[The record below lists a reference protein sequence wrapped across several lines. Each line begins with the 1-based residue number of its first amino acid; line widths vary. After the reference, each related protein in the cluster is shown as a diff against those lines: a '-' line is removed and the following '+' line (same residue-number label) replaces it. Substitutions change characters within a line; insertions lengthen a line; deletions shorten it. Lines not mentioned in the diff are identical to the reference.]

1 MKVTLLSTDYSIV
14 MANGHKIKG
23 LKVGNVKV
31 RVSSGS
37 TIFKEYDVSVVD
49 SKCGASAQYMRQ
61 VYRIGEKN
69 KQGNIIF
76 GTAKSVPYDGI
87 IVVGKNQ
94 VVKVTLTLPQKCGS
108 IEYLTR
114 TTADGEE
121 GWRNYF
127 EGYSKPYVNRYDK
140 STFIA
145 KTKTYDWIISPKTTT
160 NGKYI
165 TLSQTATQA
174 TSVFSEIK
182 SFGKVRVKVVDENV
196 SVGKIGSIIVGG
208 GGNAHLFV
216 KD

>member
-1 MKVTLLSTDYSIV
+1 MV
-14 MANGHKIKG
+14 H
-23 LKVGNVKV
+23 
-31 RVSSGS
+31 
-37 TIFKEYDVSVVD
+37 
-49 SKCGASAQYMRQ
+49 
-61 VYRIGEKN
+61 
-69 KQGNIIF
+69 
-76 GTAKSVPYDGI
+76 
-87 IVVGKNQ
+87 
-94 VVKVTLTLPQKCGS
+94 
-108 IEYLTR
+108 LTR